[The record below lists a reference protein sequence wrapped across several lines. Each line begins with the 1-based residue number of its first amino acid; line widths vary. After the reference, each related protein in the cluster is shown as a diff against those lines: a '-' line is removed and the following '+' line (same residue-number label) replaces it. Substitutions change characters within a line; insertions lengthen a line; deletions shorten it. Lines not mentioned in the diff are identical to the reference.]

1 MIIMIEIKAQKV
13 LKALKQNNNKFS
25 LVLIKLRTVALNSF
39 TDTVFWISSLSE
51 HHSLIEYG

>member
-1 MIIMIEIKAQKV
+1 MIEIKAQKV

-39 TDTVFWISSLSE
+39 TDTVF
-51 HHSLIEYG
+51 